1 MHQIVWFF
9 WGKIV
14 NLELKGAIEKCV
26 SVFPGIPV
34 LMGFYFGFSA
44 VKGVT
49 GLGDLVFLFDH
60 NLLAP
65 FTTTFTTTISFN
77 IETLKYA
84 VLGFIHK
91 I

>member
-1 MHQIVWFF
+1 MHQIVWFL

-14 NLELKGAIEKCV
+14 DLELKCAIEKCG

-44 VKGVT
+44 IKGVT

-60 NLLAP
+60 GWIAP
-65 FTTTFTTTISFN
+65 FTTTIAPISFN

-84 VLGFIHK
+84 ILGFIHK